1 MAKKRSKVKSAKP
14 ALAVESPATV
24 NKTPSVDTINTEEAI
39 AAALSSVAQP
49 VLMKVCRLCETKD
62 GPFLNIF
69 DPETLTAKKTQDLMP
84 FVIAEY
90 DDLPHKICFRCSA
103 KVEELH
109 EFVQKCIKT
118 QENLRKALGRSGPKT
133 QTSKLWEEK
142 LHKSNISNDAICDA
156 LIKKAMAGIEDMP
169 LKSLP
174 LDETQNKSKKSIS
187 AQNDEEDDESDLP
200 LNRVK
205 REINNTIGL
214 RSTRQEQLEIKNDKP
229 VGNQPLDSLKNK
241 RVTRESESLNNQI
254 SPIEVQSDDDEPLQT
269 RNSIKKSKLTA
280 TQNKPHVEAKKIVT
294 SSEDDSDNNLKV
306 KQPEQINQEVVKS
319 APSKDKEFDIMEH
332 ISMIKVN
339 GVGVLFQCK
348 LCNRNFLKK
357 EVVISHAC
365 AKTGVPKIDF
375 TTHLAPILEPPKV
388 TTVKY
393 INTRIDGD
401 RKPAQPT
408 TVVPPAA
415 SIPKPIQPSA
425 PEGKSKPKIGPA
437 SKVKR
442 PVVGMVV
449 TPREPSPPAPQPTS
463 VTAMPAVEFPAAP
476 NLKSRYKLVPGPNNT
491 FTLMEDVDR
500 DIPVPRVV
508 QKPGTPIDNR
518 PKLTPIKPSEVPQQV
533 VKNVLNHHFQSQ
545 VINLDDAEEIT
556 PHVSGVPPYPVG
568 LFSTVSHNP
577 NILPPPV
584 ISQPAP
590 FTTPAMK
597 KQSYTIVK
605 TGNPSKLLISTK
617 AQPPVE
623 EPPKKKPRKTK
634 LVPNTGQP
642 TPPLN
647 ASSDDSTR
655 SKDNFF
661 TFINVDPL
669 LQPSY
674 VLPTNNI
681 IQESQISTSTPQT
694 NASKADANVYSC
706 NMCPEKFSREKKLLS
721 HIQSHYSKMDEED
734 QQREKTGKR
743 RGRSS
748 TTNK

>member
-1 MAKKRSKVKSAKP
+1 MAKKRSKAKSAKP
-14 ALAVESPATV
+14 TLAVESPVTV
-24 NKTPSVDTINTEEAI
+24 TKTPGVDTINTEEAI

-69 DPETLTAKKTQDLMP
+69 DPETLTAKKTQELMP

-109 EFVQKCIKT
+109 EFVQRCIRT

-156 LIKKAMAGIEDMP
+156 LIKKAMAGIED
-169 LKSLP
+169 LP
-174 LDETQNKSKKSIS
+174 LNCLTPDEIQNKNNKTDS
-187 AQNDEEDDESDLP
+187 AQKDDDDDESDLP
-200 LNRVK
+200 LNKVK
-205 REINNTIGL
+205 KETSLGL
-214 RSTRQEQLEIKNDKP
+214 RSTRQEQLENKNDKP
-229 VGNQPLDSLKNK
+229 VGNQSLDAQKNK
-241 RVTRESESLNNQI
+241 RATRVSESLNNQM
-254 SPIEVQSDDDEPLQT
+254 STIELQSDDDEPLQT
-269 RNSIKKSKLTA
+269 RNSIKKSKIN
-280 TQNKPHVEAKKIVT
+280 QNKPHAEVKKNK
-294 SSEDDSDNNLKV
+294 SSEDDSDNNIKI
-306 KQPEQINQEVVKS
+306 KQPEQINQESVKTAS
-319 APSKDKEFDIMEH
+319 AKEKDFDIMDH

-357 EVVISHAC
+357 EVVVSHAC

-375 TTHLAPILEPPKV
+375 TTNLAPIPDPPKV

-393 INTRIDGD
+393 INTRIDGEI
-401 RKPAQPT
+401 RKPAPSP

-415 SIPKPIQPSA
+415 SA
-425 PEGKSKPKIGPA
+425 PEVKSKPKIGPA
-437 SKVKR
+437 SKIKR
-442 PVVGMVV
+442 PIVGMVV
-449 TPREPSPPAPQPTS
+449 TPREPSPPAPQPTP
-463 VTAMPAVEFPAAP
+463 VTAMPAMPAVEFPAAP

-500 DIPVPRVV
+500 DIPAPRIL
-508 QKPGTPIDNR
+508 QKPGPPIDTR
-518 PKLTPIKPSEVPQQV
+518 PKLTPVKPSEVPQQV
-533 VKNVLNHHFQSQ
+533 VKNVLNHHYQSQ

-556 PHVSGVPPYPVG
+556 PHVSGAPPYPVG
-568 LFSTVSHNP
+568 LFSTVSHTS

-584 ISQPAP
+584 VPQPAP

-617 AQPPVE
+617 VQPPVE
-623 EPPKKKPRKTK
+623 EPPKKKQRKSK
-634 LVPNTGQP
+634 LVPNAEP
-642 TPPLN
+642 MPPFN
-647 ASSDDSTR
+647 ASSDDPTR

-674 VLPTNNI
+674 VLPTDNI
-681 IQESQISTSTPQT
+681 IQESQISTSTPLT
-694 NASKADANVYSC
+694 NAPKADANVYSC

-748 TTNK
+748 NTNK